1 MGSVGGLSPRQIELI
16 KATEPALVEHG
27 TTITKVF
34 YKNMLSAHPELNNVF
49 NIPNQRNGHQQR
61 SLAGALF
68 AYAANINN
76 LGALGPAVEL
86 ICQKHASLYIQPD
99 QYHIVGKHL
108 IEAMGEVLGDAL
120 TPEIKQAWA
129 VAYWQLAEIMIGR
142 ERQIYRQAKGWTD
155 WREFKVTD
163 KVQESEEITSF
174 YLAPVD
180 GQSLPAFRTGQY
192 ISILVNVPELQCL
205 QPRQYSLSDHHSQ
218 EYYRISVKREKGLPA
233 TESAAARHPGYVSNL
248 LHDQYNKG
256 DTIKVSHPCG
266 DFFLSATAVDL
277 ATPVVLLSAG
287 VGLTPMTSILNTLI
301 SNPDSSTRKL
311 HFIHGARTS
320 AARAFKD
327 HVVGLKKNHAN
338 LQVTFFTSDP
348 AESEKQGVDFDHI
361 GRVDLSKLDASKDL
375 FVDVPTAEYYICGP
389 DKFMI
394 DMQAT
399 LQEKGVADD
408 RIKMERFL
416 TGSVAR

>member
-1 MGSVGGLSPRQIELI
+1 MGSVGGLSPSQIKLI
-16 KATEPALVEHG
+16 KATVPVLVEHG
-27 TTITKVF
+27 TTITTVF
-34 YKNMLSAHPELNNVF
+34 YKNMLGAHPELNDVF
-49 NIPNQRNGHQQR
+49 NVPNQRNGHQQR

-68 AYAANINN
+68 AYAANIDN
-76 LGALGPAVEL
+76 LGALAPAVEL

-129 VAYWQLAEIMIGR
+129 AAYWQLADIMIGR
-142 ERQIYRQAKGWTD
+142 ERQIYQQAKGWTD
-155 WREFKVTD
+155 WREFKIAD
-163 KVQESEEITSF
+163 KVQESEEIISF
-174 YLAPVD
+174 YLAPID
-180 GQSLPAFRTGQY
+180 GQPLPAFQPGQY
-192 ISILVNVPELQCL
+192 ISVLINVPELQCL
-205 QPRQYSLSDHHSQ
+205 QPRQYSLSDRHSR
-218 EYYRISVKREKGLPA
+218 EYYRISVKKEKGLPA

-256 DTIKVSHPCG
+256 DIIKVSHPCG
-266 DFFLSATAVDL
+266 DFFLSATAVDQS
-277 ATPVVLLSAG
+277 TPVVLLSAG

-301 SNPDSSTRKL
+301 SSPDSSARKV

-327 HVVGLKKNHAN
+327 HIAGVKKSRAN
-338 LQVTFFTSDP
+338 LQTTFFTSDP
-348 AESEKQGVDFDHI
+348 AESEKAGVDFDHV

-399 LQEKGVADD
+399 LQEKGVAAD
-408 RIKMERFL
+408 RIKTELFG
-416 TGSVAR
+416 TGGVH